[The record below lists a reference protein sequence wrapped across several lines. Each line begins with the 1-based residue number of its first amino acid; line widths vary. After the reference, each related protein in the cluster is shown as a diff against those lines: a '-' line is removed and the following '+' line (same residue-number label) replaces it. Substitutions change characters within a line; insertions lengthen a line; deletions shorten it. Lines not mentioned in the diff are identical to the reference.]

1 MMRSTYRTIHVATRS
16 AVATRTEVTNAESA
30 ASATA
35 IARTRGGGARNV
47 EETVRQAALELFV
60 ERGFHGTSMRDI
72 AGRAGT
78 NVSHLY
84 YYYPSKASV
93 LRSMMTSIVQDLL
106 TTLNDA
112 AAASGDTP
120 AQRLEALVRATVLF
134 HCRRQAEAFV
144 GRSELRSL
152 DPADRPDVIALY
164 DRVTDVF
171 RVVIDEGVRQ
181 GEFRCPYRSEAVHAI
196 LTMCNGVSTWYRK
209 GGRLSPEELAARH
222 VALTL
227 QMLGCAAD

>member
-1 MMRSTYRTIHVATRS
+1 MKPGATTRPSASMTSPASGDATDLRIDPMPPIRVPIIPLASLMGVSRCRT
-16 AVATRTEVTNAESA
+16 N
-30 ASATA
+30 
-35 IARTRGGGARNV
+35 
-47 EETVRQAALELFV
+47 
-60 ERGFHGTSMRDI
+60 
-72 AGRAGT
+72 
-78 NVSHLY
+78 LY

>member
-1 MMRSTYRTIHVATRS
+1 
-16 AVATRTEVTNAESA
+16 VATRTATRTATTMVEPAEPA
-30 ASATA
+30 ATTGR
-35 IARTRGGGARNV
+35 ARAGGARNV
-47 EETVRQAALELFV
+47 EEALRQAALELFV

-106 TTLNDA
+106 ATLSEA
-112 AAASGDTP
+112 AAASDDAP
-120 AQRLEALVRATVLF
+120 PERLSALVRATVLF

-152 DPADRPDVIALY
+152 DPADRPEVIALH
-164 DRVTDVF
+164 DRVTDIF
-171 RVVIDEGVRQ
+171 RDVIADGVRQ
-181 GEFRCPYRSEAVHAI
+181 GVFRCAYRSEAVHAI

-209 GGRLSPEELAARH
+209 GGRLSPETLADRH

-227 QMLGCAAD
+227 QMLGCDTR

>member
-1 MMRSTYRTIHVATRS
+1 MVQPD
-16 AVATRTEVTNAESA
+16 VPA
-30 ASATA
+30 A
-35 IARTRGGGARNV
+35 ARGRGRPAGTRGV
-47 EETVRQAALELFV
+47 EQTLRRAALDLFV

-72 AGRAGT
+72 AARAGT

-106 TTLNDA
+106 ATLSEA
-112 AAASGDTP
+112 AAASDDAP
-120 AQRLEALVRATVLF
+120 PERLSALVRATVLF

-152 DPADRPDVIALY
+152 DPADRPEVIALH
-164 DRVTDVF
+164 DRVTDIF
-171 RVVIDEGVRQ
+171 RDVIADGVRQ
-181 GEFRCPYRSEAVHAI
+181 GVFRCAYRSEAVHAI

-209 GGRLSPEELAARH
+209 GGRLSPETLADRH

-227 QMLGCAAD
+227 QMLGCDTR